1 MNPADGKDVIQSL
14 VPSDGLT
21 DEQITMENAG
31 FTSQKEKLLRL
42 AGHIDLE
49 NTVSLGCAGAILT
62 YLQRR
67 RTSEYLLLM
76 AFPAVLGRSV
86 ESFTLKGT
94 M

>member
-1 MNPADGKDVIQSL
+1 MNPDVIQFL

-21 DEQITMENAG
+21 DEQITVENAG

-42 AGHIDLE
+42 ASHIDLE

-67 RTSEYLLLM
+67 RTSEYPSDGISG
-76 AFPAVLGRSV
+76 AFRVRSI